1 MNLLVDTA
9 THFLC
14 QHPKVMPRRAGCVL
28 KRKSVKS
35 LGFLAEWS
43 ESSANDIMRTD
54 WMYLLEE
61 AIVPLK
67 KALIPVGKDLDENIC
82 QRVQNHE
89 SVISLKSFMLL
100 FITEYDQDLSV
111 VIACFAEKL
120 SSICLQWL
128 ILILSYGEGNAAIST
143 VEEEDIKK
151 ENVKEK
157 SQKSILIVREDD
169 GEIKGYRFKERASK
183 MDLITALVCTIKKV
197 FTTIEDEMK
206 RMINKGLINLES

>member
-1 MNLLVDTA
+1 
-9 THFLC
+9 
-14 QHPKVMPRRAGCVL
+14 
-28 KRKSVKS
+28 
-35 LGFLAEWS
+35 
-43 ESSANDIMRTD
+43 MRTD

-67 KALIPVGKDLDENIC
+67 KALIPVGHDLDENIY

-89 SVISLKSFMLL
+89 SIISLKSFMLF

-151 ENVKEK
+151 EIVKEK
-157 SQKSILIVREDD
+157 SLKSILIVREDD
-169 GEIKGYRFKERASK
+169 GEGVKNGPDYGPCLYAKESIYDDRGR
-183 MDLITALVCTIKKV
+183 
-197 FTTIEDEMK
+197 DEAHDQQG
-206 RMINKGLINLES
+206 IN